1 MSLSATGNAYSAQ
14 KLQTYIQQAQT
25 QGLLPRTEG
34 LQANGESISLAQL
47 EQQCQGHPALEGVVQ
62 EFIKTQDNLQM
73 SGNSTQSYEFTQQAS
88 FDTPQA
94 TQPDPVQQLQSLRSE
109 QEQLRDD
116 LKQAKTFDQRSTI
129 SKRIGALELQIR
141 DLRPEAYRQANRH
154 GQDLV
159 NEELKDPSKWKNLQ
173 EGSPLNQVLGAIADD
188 AGSITG
194 TKNQDFANSL
204 DINQGQSFVY
214 AMLLSR
220 PFNQIE
226 IEKLSVILAKCEAG
240 ADAGGEVTQADQ
252 QALHTIGLHFKDGKL
267 HNIMTQQPLDPT
279 VLTHLRETVESFR
292 GIDEN
297 GVTTQSQALHH
308 LQGVMKNALSKSEA
322 LAAAR
327 QQLEQKVGEL
337 ESATGDLA
345 HQQNELQ
352 QQTAAVRE
360 IQERQEVKQQE
371 VQEVVQLF
379 GATGSPADLAA
390 SLQQMEPAQITQTN
404 ELLARYNLSVSKD
417 EQGQIHYSI
426 NGEEKDQASFWTAFQ
441 HGLSRQ
447 QGELAELNTS
457 ADHMLETVRVQEVTV
472 RQAEVK
478 VESLQQDV
486 GTQTEV
492 LQKARDAARLALDQ
506 AQDVVASPEVQK
518 LPAPLR
524 RAGERVL
531 RRLQTHQERENREA
545 PSFMDRLR
553 SIREKAKDAVN
564 KAREARSEATQTVRQ
579 AGPRLTKRQKID
591 LVFQNLQNRMGEYVK
606 KLAKLPT
613 KTLQQAEISSQLEA
627 KVQELKAVAN
637 ELQAK
642 LQLARAPN
650 YEGLEEVAKQLED
663 VLKESQAVF
672 QNLYDTQNELSS
684 SKQKISNDHCIR
696 LRDNSEYHARKL
708 SELHNHSH
716 QEIALAASAAL
727 KQLRGDFF
735 LSSSLLAS

>member
-14 KLQTYIQQAQT
+14 QLQSFIQQAQS
-25 QGLLPRTEG
+25 QGKLPQTEG
-34 LQANGESISLAQL
+34 LQASGENISLAQL
-47 EQQCQGHPALEGVVQ
+47 QEQCQGHPALEGVVQ
-62 EFIKTQDNLQM
+62 EFINTQDNLQM

-88 FDTPQA
+88 FGTPQA
-94 TQPDPVQQLQSLRSE
+94 AQPDPVQQLQSLGS
-109 QEQLRDD
+109 QQDQLRND
-116 LKQAKTFDQRSTI
+116 LKQAKTFDQRSAI
-129 SKRIGALELQIR
+129 STRIGALELQIR
-141 DLRPEAYRQANRH
+141 ALRPEAYRLANRQ

-194 TKNQDFANSL
+194 TKNQDFDNSL

-220 PFNQIE
+220 PFNMIE
-226 IEKLSVILAKCEAG
+226 TEKLSVILAKCEAG

-267 HNIMTQQPLDPT
+267 HNIMTQKALDPT
-279 VLTHLRETVESFR
+279 ELTHLRETVESFR
-292 GIDEN
+292 GIDEK
-297 GVTTQSQALHH
+297 GVTAQSQALHH
-308 LQGVMKNALSKSEA
+308 LQGVMKNTLSKSEA

-337 ESATGDLA
+337 ESATGDLE
-345 HQQNELQ
+345 HQQHELQ

-360 IQERQEVKQQE
+360 IQQRQEVKQQE
-371 VQEVVQLF
+371 VEEVVQLF
-379 GATGSPADLAA
+379 GATGSAEDLAA
-390 SLQQMEPAQITQTN
+390 SLQLMEPAQITQTN

-417 EQGQIHYSI
+417 EQGQIHYSVG
-426 NGEEKDQASFWTAFQ
+426 GEETSQASFWTAFQ

-457 ADHMLETVRVQEVTV
+457 ADHMLETVRVQEVSV

-486 GTQTEV
+486 DTQTEV
-492 LQKARDAARLALDQ
+492 LQKARDAAKLALDQ

-524 RAGERVL
+524 RASERVL
-531 RRLQTHQERENREA
+531 RRLEVHQEREQRES
-545 PSFMDRLR
+545 PGILD
-553 SIREKAKDAVN
+553 SIRNLRARAKEAG
-564 KAREARSEATQTVRQ
+564 KQSREARKQAAQTIEQ
-579 AGPRLTKRQKID
+579 AGPRLTKRQKIA
-591 LVFQNLQNRMGEYVK
+591 LVFLNLENRMNEYVK
-606 KLAKLPT
+606 KLVKLPAAT
-613 KTLQQAEISSQLEA
+613 QTAQQAILEA
-627 KVQELKAVAN
+627 KVQELTAIAN

-663 VLKESQAVF
+663 VLKESQTVF
-672 QNLYDTQNELSS
+672 QNLYDTQNEHSS
-684 SKQKISNDHCIR
+684 SEQKISNDHCIR

-708 SELHNHSH
+708 GELHNHGH
-716 QEIALAASAAL
+716 QE
-727 KQLRGDFF
+727 
-735 LSSSLLAS
+735 